1 MNSNGTPL
9 LEFDDIQGLVQRG
22 YKELPAAEFL
32 LLEVTDPSQ
41 ARGSLAH
48 LAKIIE
54 PATAPDCDKKDRAS
68 ALHVAFTWHGL
79 RRLGLSRA
87 ILDQFP
93 QEFREG
99 MVTEHRQR
107 ILGDRGGSDPAYWQW
122 GSSKDIADGKEQSR
136 TDPQL
141 HILVLLYA
149 KDDTILSQHRNMVVG
164 LSGLSRLGTKP
175 LDTILLTGPEL
186 DSTRKRNGPKEH
198 FGFRDGIAQPHIAGM
213 PPSESGTP
221 TPENTVA
228 TGELLLGYPN
238 AYDEMPEGPI
248 DSAGQGFGRNG
259 TFLVFRQLHQNV
271 AAFWKYVSEQAAAQ
285 GRTSVELA
293 AKMVGRWP
301 DGTPLVESPEGPQT
315 LLQTHDQFVYAGHPT
330 HPDPHGFHCPI
341 GAHIRRTNPRDSL
354 GDIPQR
360 SMKLSNLHR
369 MVRRGRSYGSPLIED
384 MDPAKLV
391 KTQDDGVERGLHFI
405 CLNAAID
412 RQFEFVQNQWANNPK
427 FGELY
432 DDPDPLIG
440 VLDESDGSACT
451 FTTQGQ
457 PARHRYTGIPRFVE
471 MRGGAY
477 FFLPGIAAIRMLAE
491 LKR

>member
-1 MNSNGTPL
+1 MKSNGASP

-22 YKELPAAEFL
+22 YKELPLAEYL
-32 LLEVTDPSQ
+32 LLEVTDPLQ
-41 ARGSLAH
+41 ARRSLAH
-48 LAKIIE
+48 LANVVE
-54 PATAPDCDKKDRAS
+54 PATAQGCDKKDRVS
-68 ALHVAFTWHGL
+68 AIHLALTWHGL
-79 RRLGLSRA
+79 RRLGLNRD

-93 QEFREG
+93 LEFREG
-99 MVTEHRQR
+99 MVTEHRKR
-107 ILGDRGGSDPAYWQW
+107 LLGDSDNSDPAHWHW
-122 GSSKDIADGKEQSR
+122 GNKKEMADGEEQWH
-136 TDPQL
+136 TDPHL
-141 HILVLLYA
+141 HIIVMLYA
-149 KDDTILSQHRNMVVG
+149 QNDSTFSQNRNMVLQLNG
-164 LSGLSRLGTKP
+164 LRRLETTP
-175 LDTILLTGPEL
+175 LDTIFLAGPEPDL
-186 DSTRKRNGPKEH
+186 EGKRNGPKEH

-213 PPSESGTP
+213 PPAEGSTVSP
-221 TPENTVA
+221 DNTIA
-228 TGELLLGYPN
+228 AGEVLLGYLN
-238 AYDEMPEGPI
+238 AYDEMPEGPT
-248 DSAGQGFGRNG
+248 DSTGQGFGRNG

-271 AAFWKYVSEQAAAQ
+271 AQFWTYVAQQAAAN
-285 GRTSVELA
+285 GSTPVELA

-315 LLQTHDQFVYAGHPT
+315 PLQTHDQFVYAGHPKY
-330 HPDPHGFHCPI
+330 PDPHGFHCPI
-341 GAHIRRTNPRDSL
+341 GSHIRRTNPRDSL

-369 MVRRGRSYGSPLIED
+369 MVRRGRSYGTPLIED

-391 KTQDDGVERGLHFI
+391 KVQDDGAERGLHFI

-440 VLDESDGSACT
+440 VATESSGS
-451 FTTQGQ
+451 FTVQSQ
-457 PARHRYTGIPRFVE
+457 PVRQRYSALPRFVE

-491 LKR
+491 LKE